1 MSAVLFG
8 LSVAVAAVLLS
19 LEHSERTEVQDKDA
33 INSLLYAIMK
43 WNSFVECFVL
53 QNSNIYIYI
62 TFFF

>member
-1 MSAVLFG
+1 MTLSPGGGRFWRMSAVLFG

-43 WNSFVECFVL
+43 
-53 QNSNIYIYI
+53 
-62 TFFF
+62 